1 VPRQISLLSNYAA
14 VSEDFN
20 GTLTVTLPDGS
31 SFLFGTANFTWGGDF
46 YAKGGEDTY
55 EGVDTGV
62 SEGERHLDRVA
73 SAIVRAIKRF
83 TAAKAFSEAVSEFKC
98 AAFALSEAWEK
109 LDKEDHDRE
118 SLCNEY
124 PFKESFDET
133 CFQIQAWQEE
143 IDNDPYFGNGKRSK
157 K

>member
-1 VPRQISLLSNYAA
+1 VPEFLASSNETCREVARQISLLSNYAA

-73 SAIVRAIKRF
+73 SAIVRAIKRVQVCSVR
-83 TAAKAFSEAVSEFKC
+83 T
-98 AAFALSEAWEK
+98 
-109 LDKEDHDRE
+109 
-118 SLCNEY
+118 
-124 PFKESFDET
+124 
-133 CFQIQAWQEE
+133 Q
-143 IDNDPYFGNGKRSK
+143 
-157 K
+157 